1 MTGPADIG
9 ALKRRGQR
17 IAVVTAY
24 DAPSA
29 RLADAA
35 GVDMVL
41 VGDSAAMTVF
51 GYDSTTPITVD
62 EMLLLSRAVRRG
74 TTRALVVAD
83 MPFGSFQVSDD
94 ETVAHAMRFV
104 KEAGVDTVK
113 IEGAGSRLRR
123 VAALL
128 DAGIS
133 VMGHIGLTPQS
144 VNQLGG
150 YKAQGRT
157 AARAQ
162 QLLDDALALEGAG
175 CFAIVLEAMPEAVAG
190 AITRALTIPTIG
202 IGAGAQCDGQV
213 LVWHDML
220 GLTSGHVPQIRQA
233 VRRHRARHAQGARSV
248 RGRRPCGALS
258 RSAAHLRHA
267 RRSAGAVRGRPRV
280 VSPRKGLGR
289 CAHAPHSELWR

>member
-1 MTGPADIG
+1 MSGMGTEDIR
-9 ALKRRGQR
+9 ALKQQGRR
-17 IAVVTAY
+17 IAAVTAY

-35 GVDMVL
+35 GVDIVL

-94 ETVAHAMRFV
+94 ETVAHAVRFV
-104 KEAGVDTVK
+104 KEAGVDAVK
-113 IEGAGSRLRR
+113 VEGAGSRLRR
-123 VAALL
+123 VGALI
-128 DAGIS
+128 DAGIP

-144 VNQLGG
+144 VNLLGG
-150 YKAQGRT
+150 YKPQGRT
-157 AARAQ
+157 AVKAQ
-162 QLLDDALALEGAG
+162 HLLDDARALEGAG
-175 CFAIVLEAMPEAVAG
+175 CFALVLEAIPGPVAAG
-190 AITRALTIPTIG
+190 ITRAVTIPTIG

-220 GLTSGHVPQIRQA
+220 GLTSGHVPRFVKQYADLGSDILKA
-233 VRRHRARHAQGARSV
+233 LEAYVADVRAGTFPGAQHTYSMPDDQRDLFEADLV
-248 RGRRPCGALS
+248 TFL
-258 RSAAHLRHA
+258 HE
-267 RRSAGAVRGRPRV
+267 
-280 VSPRKGLGR
+280 KG
-289 CAHAPHSELWR
+289 